1 MHLRRKRPCPLPA
14 KIGSQTIP
22 VFITRTDFCD
32 GVVHCPDAADE
43 NFELCKKAWTQTKGF
58 GPTTYTC
65 QSKYVGNNYT
75 VQILAKKCNG
85 IPECHLDEDEKY
97 CQDTGRNLAIV
108 LASCLVVFLVS
119 STLFLYHSKIQ
130 KIVGE
135 VWFLDNSSDEELE
148 VLVVNSHEVCQRE
161 QACRVLFERK
171 LTKHNGQMGS
181 AINDLKVNCITFG
194 LLLCIL
200 PSFNF
205 RTDWTLL
212 LFIFW
217 WILSC
222 LKPSLVGHLTG

>member
-1 MHLRRKRPCPLPA
+1 MHLRRKRPCPLLA

-135 VWFLDNSSDEELE
+135 VWFMDNSSDEELE

-205 RTDWTLL
+205 RTD
-212 LFIFW
+212 
-217 WILSC
+217 
-222 LKPSLVGHLTG
+222 